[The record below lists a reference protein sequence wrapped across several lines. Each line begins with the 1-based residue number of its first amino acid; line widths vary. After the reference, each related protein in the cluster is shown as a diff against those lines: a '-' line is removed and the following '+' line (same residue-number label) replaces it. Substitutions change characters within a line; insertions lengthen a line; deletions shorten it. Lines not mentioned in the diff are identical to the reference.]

1 MIEILDQLIDTISA
15 TIETLNNTCVRIDS
29 IEFEDSLFSVYLG
42 YAHYALGTP
51 LYVLF
56 TTVVLISLG
65 VSLWSFILRFIMFLR
80 QMLLP

>member
-15 TIETLNNTCVRIDS
+15 TIDTLNNTCARIDS
-29 IEFEDSLFSVYLG
+29 IEFDDSSFSLYLG

-65 VSLWSFILRFIMFLR
+65 VSLWSLILRFVMFLR
-80 QMLLP
+80 QMFLP